1 MIAQLRNIDVDVDA
15 DADLTFPIAPEMELK
30 AFQNAAAV
38 GALMELNRP
47 QIDEISIALI
57 EACLNISAP
66 GRGGKNLVHIHF
78 GIKPEELKIQV
89 SDPQQSHFKPRGQEL
104 NMLREFMDEVKI
116 DSGVKGA
123 TITMVKRLSGTNFI
137 PPG

>member
-15 DADLTFPIAPEMELK
+15 DADLTFPIAPEMELR

-66 GRGGKNLVHIHF
+66 RRGGKNLVHIHF